1 MIDQEF
7 NRPVQRHPLGTR
19 IAHFFFAIAIVTQ
32 LATSLIMRAPHPG
45 RSTADTLFRIHEY
58 FGLAALALAAIFWI
72 SIVIRQAGT
81 DFGALIPWF
90 SGRRVHA
97 LWTDIK
103 THAIL
108 LRDLRWPQNVASP
121 LANAVHGLGLLLM
134 SLMAVTGTI
143 VYATMAGDGSLSTLG
158 STALDI
164 HKLFANLAWAYLIG
178 HAGIAVLHQAFG
190 APVISEMWSLRPER
204 SGTSKRAQQSRQ
216 L

>member
-1 MIDQEF
+1 LSIFLRDCHHYADGDK
-7 NRPVQRHPLGTR
+7 PDHAGT
-19 IAHFFFAIAIVTQ
+19 A
-32 LATSLIMRAPHPG
+32 
-45 RSTADTLFRIHEY
+45 ADTLFRIHEY
-58 FGLAALALAAIFWI
+58 SGLIALALAAIFWI
-72 SIVIRQAGT
+72 SITIRQAGT

-90 SGRRVHA
+90 SGRRAHA
-97 LWTDIK
+97 LWTDVK

-108 LRDLRWPQNVASP
+108 LRDFRWPQDAAAP

-134 SLMAVTGTI
+134 SLMAVTGGI
-143 VYATMAGDGSLSTLG
+143 VYATMTGDGSLSTLG

-204 SGTSKRAQQSRQ
+204 SVTSKRRQ
-216 L
+216 GPRF